1 MSLNHEDMQQIS
13 HVARL
18 AVLALCARGVAASE
32 FENPEI
38 QSVQVVVFRPEPGAV
53 ELPAEL
59 VIFGASD
66 VPMGGV
72 NL

>member
-1 MSLNHEDMQQIS
+1 MSLNHDDMQQIHHIS
-13 HVARL
+13 RL

-38 QSVQVVVFRPEPGAV
+38 QSVQVVVFRPEPGSV
-53 ELPAEL
+53 ECPAEL